1 MVQLNDSQIAT
12 PNNLIYDSELPVE
25 YTTMTLAI
33 SPSADGKIDKGQVID
48 VAFDNSTG
56 AATYSVHAAD
66 GVPCA
71 IVAEDEPYASSDTE
85 VVVSVF
91 TSGNLKA
98 SKIVTAVDLT
108 DEDVENLRKVGIV
121 LK

>member
-1 MVQLNDSQIAT
+1 MVQLNESQVAT

-25 YTTMTLAI
+25 YGTVTLAI
-33 SPSADGKIDKGQVID
+33 SPSADGKIEKGQVID
-48 VAFDNSTG
+48 VDFDNSTG
-56 AATYSVHAAD
+56 AAAYSVHAAS

-71 IVAEDEPYASSDTE
+71 IVAEDEPFVSTDTE

-91 TSGNLKA
+91 TAGNLKA
-98 SKIVTAVDLT
+98 NKIVTDVDLT
-108 DEDVENLRKVGIV
+108 DADVAELRKVGIV

>member
-1 MVQLNDSQIAT
+1 MVQLNESQVAT

-25 YTTMTLAI
+25 YGTVTLAI
-33 SPSADGKIDKGQVID
+33 SPSADGKIEKGQVID
-48 VAFDNSTG
+48 VDFDNSTG
-56 AATYSVHAAD
+56 AATYSVHAAN

-71 IVAEDEPYASSDTE
+71 IVAEDEPFVSTDTE

-91 TSGNLKA
+91 TAGNLKA
-98 SKIVTAVDLT
+98 NKIVTDVDLT
-108 DEDVENLRKVGIV
+108 DADVAELRKVGIV